1 MAHVTV
7 GIDIGTT
14 SVKAVAA
21 DANGEIVARTRIG
34 HRLIAPT
41 SDRFEHDPQAAWID
55 GVLAGWTTVS
65 EGHEVAGVCVSAMVP
80 SLCGVNKGG
89 EPVTGGLLY
98 GDARGRYQPVDAT
111 SQSQQVPATGFGEV
125 AGFASWLAAQ
135 PGVAALWPAQ
145 AVANHALCGVGAID
159 TSTAM
164 TMAPLFGIEG
174 WDTEVLEMLGL
185 STSAFPVTC
194 PGQTPIPRNTS
205 GGATSIIGATTAIS
219 GGTIDALAEQTVAD
233 AHAIGDVL
241 VVCGTTLIIWGLTN
255 EWREVEGLWTIPYA
269 VDNRIAI
276 GGASNAGGLFV
287 DRVRSMIGDV
297 NEADLLDANAEDLP
311 VWIPYLR
318 GERTPW
324 HDPGRRAELLGL
336 GLNHG
341 PVEITAAAYEAA
353 GFVVRHHL
361 DLANISP
368 QRIVAAGGGIQSNAW
383 MQAMADCT
391 NLGVDVSAHPE
402 GAALGAAYAAR
413 VCAGLEADSSES
425 RRWARISHR
434 VEPRVEAAE
443 AADGRYQHFRKAIER

>member
-1 MAHVTV
+1 MAQVTV

-21 DANGEIVARTRIG
+21 AANGEIVARTRIG
-34 HRLIAPT
+34 HRLIAPR

-55 GVLAGWTTVS
+55 GVVAAWNAVS
-65 EGHEVAGVCVSAMVP
+65 ASHDVAGVCVSAMVP
-80 SLCGVNKGG
+80 SLCGVNNRG
-89 EPVTGGLLY
+89 EPVTAGLLY
-98 GDARGRYQPVDAT
+98 GDARGRYSTPGAT
-111 SQSQQVPATGFGEV
+111 RGVIEVPTTGLGEV
-125 AGFASWLAAQ
+125 AGFAGWIAAQ
-135 PGVAALWPAQ
+135 PEVAALWPAQ

-164 TMAPLFGIEG
+164 TMTPLFGLTG
-174 WDTEVLEMLGL
+174 WDAEVLEMLGVKPSQL
-185 STSAFPVTC
+185 PLTC

-205 GGATSIIGATTAIS
+205 RRATSIIGATTAIS

-241 VVCGTTLIIWGLTN
+241 VVCGTTLIIWGLTD

-276 GGASNAGGLFV
+276 GGASNAGGLFI
-287 DRVRSMIGDV
+287 DRVRSMVGDV
-297 NEADLLDANAEDLP
+297 NEADLLDASAASLP
-311 VWIPYLR
+311 VWVPYLR

-368 QRIVAAGGGIQSNAW
+368 RRIVAAGGGVQSDAW
-383 MQAMADCT
+383 MQALADCT
-391 NLGVDVSAHPE
+391 NLPVDVSAHPE

-434 VEPRVEAAE
+434 VEPRVVAAE
-443 AADGRYQHFRKAIER
+443 AADTRYQHFRKAIER

>member
-1 MAHVTV
+1 MAQVTV

-21 DANGEIVARTRIG
+21 ATNGEIVARARIG
-34 HRLIAPT
+34 HRLIAPR
-41 SDRFEHDPQAAWID
+41 SGRFEHDPQAAWID
-55 GVLAGWTTVS
+55 GVVAAWNAVS
-65 EGHEVAGVCVSAMVP
+65 ASHDVAGVCVSAMVP
-80 SLCGVNKGG
+80 SLCGVNNRG
-89 EPVTGGLLY
+89 EPVTAGLLY
-98 GDARGRYQPVDAT
+98 GDARGRYSTPRAT
-111 SQSQQVPATGFGEV
+111 RGGTEVPTTGLGEV
-125 AGFASWLAAQ
+125 AGFAGWIAAQ
-135 PGVAALWPAQ
+135 PEVAALWPAQ

-159 TSTAM
+159 TATAM

-185 STSAFPVTC
+185 SSSSFPITC

-205 GGATSIIGATTAIS
+205 QGATSIIPATTAIS

-297 NEADLLDANAEDLP
+297 NEADLLDASAADLP
-311 VWIPYLR
+311 IWIPYLR

-383 MQAMADCT
+383 MQALADCT
-391 NLGVDVSAHPE
+391 NLGVDVSVHPE

-434 VEPRVEAAE
+434 VEPRVVAAE
-443 AADGRYQHFRKAIER
+443 AADSRYQHFRKAIER